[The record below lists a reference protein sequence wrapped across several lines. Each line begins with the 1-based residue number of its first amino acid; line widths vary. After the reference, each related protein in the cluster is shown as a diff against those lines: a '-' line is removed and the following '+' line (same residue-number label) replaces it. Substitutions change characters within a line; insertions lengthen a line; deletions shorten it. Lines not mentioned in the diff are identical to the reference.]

1 MDGLLLA
8 LGWERGV
15 DTPTATKHLSQG
27 VVRREVDDILGLHL
41 DDGMTILRP
50 IGRVGV
56 CERTAR
62 LRLADARF
70 RKQLDDR
77 RNESFERAVAMLA
90 DGMTKAAGRLVGLVD
105 ATDEKI
111 ALAAC
116 NTVLEL
122 GMRLRQAEEIERKVE
137 GLTGRLYAL
146 LAADQVHSPKM
157 ASDLP

>member
-62 LRLADARF
+62 LRLADAQF
-70 RKQLDDR
+70 CKQLDDLR
-77 RNESFERAVAMLA
+77 SEVAGRAVAMLA
-90 DGMTKAAGRLVGLVD
+90 DGMTKAAGRLVGLADV
-105 ATDEKI
+105 ADEKI

-122 GMRLRQAEEIERKVE
+122 GMRLRQTEEIERRLE
-137 GLTGRLYAL
+137 NLTRRVNAF
-146 LAADQVHSPKM
+146 
-157 ASDLP
+157 